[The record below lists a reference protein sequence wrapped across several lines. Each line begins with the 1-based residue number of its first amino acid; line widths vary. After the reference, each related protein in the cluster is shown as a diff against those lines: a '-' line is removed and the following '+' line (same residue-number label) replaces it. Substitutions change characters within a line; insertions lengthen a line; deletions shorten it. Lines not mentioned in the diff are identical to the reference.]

1 VIERRIERAKRL
13 LRRGAMPIKQIAA
26 ACGFSDQAHMTRLF
40 RRHLGVT
47 PAAVRSSVT

>member
-1 VIERRIERAKRL
+1 
-13 LRRGAMPIKQIAA
+13 MPIKQIAA